1 MHVYKTKL
9 GEACFI
15 DDMPAM
21 KGEFHA
27 APILASV
34 QPGTKLEI
42 DTSESAIKVVIF
54 WYKNF
59 HANF

>member
-1 MHVYKTKL
+1 MHVFKIKL

-34 QPGTKLEI
+34 QPGTILEI
-42 DTSESAIKVVIF
+42 DTSESAIKVIL
-54 WYKNF
+54 
-59 HANF
+59 